1 MKLYD
6 DTYYIER
13 ILKGETECFA
23 CLIDKYS
30 RQVYS
35 LIVKIVRNRE
45 DAEELCQDTF
55 IKVFRTLSS
64 FKGKSSF
71 STWIYRIAYNTAISE
86 TRRRKQEFLSIEEEQ
101 LTNVSE
107 EEVSDALGRTSNEE
121 QLHCLDIAM
130 EKLPPDERALIS
142 LFYMKE
148 KTIEDVA
155 TITGFTESNVKTKL
169 YRIRKKLYVLLK
181 QMED

>member
-1 MKLYD
+1 MTLYD

-13 ILKGETECFA
+13 ILKGETDCFA

-30 RQVYS
+30 CQVYS

-71 STWIYRIAYNTAISE
+71 STWIYRIAYNTAISK
-86 TRRRKQEFLSIEEEQ
+86 TRHRKQDFLSIEEEQ
-101 LTNVSE
+101 LSNISE
-107 EEVSDALGRTSNEE
+107 EMVTNALGRTSNEE
-121 QLHCLDIAM
+121 QLRSLDMAM
-130 EKLPPDERALIS
+130 EKLPPNERALIS
-142 LFYMKE
+142 LFYLKE

-155 TITGFTESNVKTKL
+155 TITGLTESNVKTKL
-169 YRIRKKLYVLLK
+169 HRIRKKLYVLLN